1 MPGFYL
7 KSRTKNL
14 CGINKRLSILMTKK
28 KTGRPESFNAE
39 YFSHSVHE
47 NDELKVMMMKYK
59 SEGFM
64 AYYRLFEC
72 VTKAD
77 LHRIELKNEVQK
89 NIFIMNMGVNQ
100 EIIDFLF
107 DLLLQTGLMNAEQW
121 EKNQTIYLDK
131 FVKQFKKLWYDR
143 DKSIPDAD
151 GKYNDWN
158 PQKDG
163 TNKVSRTGNGYS
175 IVEDS
180 IIEDNT
186 IYEEGDSKDS
196 NPSSID
202 IPYFKNKYTG
212 LDVQKSFDKYITYA
226 KQPSKES
233 FDRWCLKDLNAG
245 RNKKIKYE
253 KNVYTGSKFKNI

>member
-14 CGINKRLSILMTKK
+14 CGINRRLSIPMTKK

-47 NDELKVMMMKYK
+47 NDEVKVMMMKYK
-59 SEGFM
+59 SEGYM
-64 AYYRLFEC
+64 AYYRLMAC

-131 FVKQFKKLWYDR
+131 HVKQFKKLWYDR
-143 DKSIPDAD
+143 GKSIPDSD
-151 GKYNDWN
+151 GDYGKGF

-163 TNKVSRTGNGYS
+163 MNKVSRTGNGYN

-186 IYEEGDSKDS
+186 DNKIYEEGDSRDS
-196 NPSSID
+196 NPID
-202 IPYFKNKYTG
+202 LLHFRNKYPG
-212 LDVQKSFDKYITYA
+212 LDVKKEFDKYITYT
-226 KQPSKES
+226 KKPSYDDFDLWCAELDES
-233 FDRWCLKDLNAG
+233 SPYHWQLEDAG
-245 RNKKIKYE
+245 LI
-253 KNVYTGSKFKNI
+253 

>member
-14 CGINKRLSILMTKK
+14 CGINRRLSIPMTKK

-59 SEGFM
+59 SEGYM
-64 AYYRLFEC
+64 AYYRLMAC

-180 IIEDNT
+180 IIEENT
-186 IYEEGDSKDS
+186 GKENMEEEVGERKDS
-196 NPSSID
+196 IPID
-202 IPYFKNKYTG
+202 LLHFRNEYPG
-212 LDVQKSFDKYITYA
+212 LDVKKEFDEYITYT
-226 KQPSKES
+226 KQPSKDS
-233 FDRWCLKDLNAG
+233 FDLWCMEHD
-245 RNKKIKYE
+245 E
-253 KNVYTGSKFKNI
+253 SNIYHWQLQEQNMLPEH

>member
-1 MPGFYL
+1 MA
-7 KSRTKNL
+7 KD
-14 CGINKRLSILMTKK
+14 K

-47 NDELKVMMMKYK
+47 NDELKVMVMKYG
-59 SEGFM
+59 SDGFM
-64 AYYRLFEC
+64 AFYRLFEC

-143 DKSIPDAD
+143 GKSIPDSD
-151 GKYNDWN
+151 GDYGKGF

-163 TNKVSRTGNGYS
+163 TNKVSRTGNGYN

-180 IIEDNT
+180 IIEENTGKDNT
-186 IYEEGDSKDS
+186 GKENMEEEVEERKDS
-196 NPSSID
+196 IPID
-202 IPYFKNKYTG
+202 LLHFRNEYPG
-212 LDVQKSFDKYITYA
+212 LDVKKEFNEYIAYT
-226 KQPSKES
+226 KKPSKES
-233 FDRWCLKDLNAG
+233 FDLWCMEHD
-245 RNKKIKYE
+245 E
-253 KNVYTGSKFKNI
+253 SNIYHWQLQEQNMLPEY